1 MANVEYI
8 VTGLVIGAIYAMVA
22 LGFTFLYSTA
32 KVLNFSH
39 GQMYMIG
46 AFVSYLVVDNLASIG
61 RVGGFG
67 VVAPIVGLLAAGLAG
82 GVAGLLANAVV
93 FRPLRKADSLMQAM
107 SSFGLTIAITDIALL
122 WAGPNYLQAPSLWPP
137 TGFHLIGAKITYVAL
152 ILIALALVCMIVFD
166 WLLNRTAFGKTTKAV
181 AENPTVAALMGIN
194 TERVL
199 SVSFFT
205 ASLLGGVS
213 GFLITYYYG
222 AIYFNMGFDA
232 AVSGFTAAILGGFGS
247 VRGAIAGGLLLG
259 ILTSFAEGYIGGVW
273 NNAVPL
279 IILILV
285 VVIRPTGLVGSR
297 VTVVE

>member
-1 MANVEYI
+1 MANVQYI

-32 KVLNFSH
+32 KVLNFAH
-39 GQMYMIG
+39 GEMYMIG
-46 AFVSYLVVDNLASIG
+46 AFVSYLVVGNLASIG

-67 VVAPIVGLLAAGLAG
+67 VVAPIVGLLAAALAG

-93 FRPLRKADSLMQAM
+93 FRPLRKADPLMQAM

-122 WAGPNYLQAPSLWPP
+122 WAGANYRQAPSLWQP
-137 TGFHLIGAKITYVAL
+137 TGFYLIGAKITYVAI
-152 ILIALALVCMIVFD
+152 ILIVFALVCMIVFD
-166 WLLNRTAFGKTTKAV
+166 WLLNRTGFGKTTKAV
-181 AENPTVAALMGIN
+181 AENPNVAALMGIN

-205 ASLLGGVS
+205 ASLLGGIS

-222 AIYFNMGFDA
+222 AIYFDMGFDA
-232 AVSGFTAAILGGFGS
+232 AVSGFTAAILGGFGN